1 MLVSVWFCPH
11 EMSNKMCA
19 GARARGTLGNFEVS
33 DFLIFKIFRFSDFQI
48 CVRAHARAGARARV
62 RGVPLEKNELLK
74 FK

>member
-19 GARARGTLGNFEVS
+19 GARARGTLGNFEFS

-48 CVRAHARAGARARV
+48 CVRAHARV

>member
-1 MLVSVWFCPH
+1 
-11 EMSNKMCA
+11 MSNKMCA
-19 GARARGTLGNFEVS
+19 GARARGTLGNFEFS

-48 CVRAHARAGARARV
+48 CVRARARARA